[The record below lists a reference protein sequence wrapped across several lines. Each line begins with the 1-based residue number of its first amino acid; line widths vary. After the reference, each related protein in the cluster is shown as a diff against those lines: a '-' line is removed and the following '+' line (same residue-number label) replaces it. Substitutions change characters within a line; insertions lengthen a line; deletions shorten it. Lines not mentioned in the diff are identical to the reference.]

1 MKNYY
6 NAESNPFTSYK
17 SITLFLLILT
27 GLLFT
32 QSAKAQTPYK
42 VEGDSQIKISVD
54 SNQNISS
61 TLTAE
66 GNFIVK
72 DGVLD
77 EINSFELALPI
88 ANAAGNSINQT
99 LNKDGISFKLTH
111 VMILPVMKMI
121 HAVGVLNV
129 GGISSRTDMEFSF
142 VMNSDESITLSGRK
156 SIKLSEYHKEPNF
169 ALASLSN
176 NNEVNLNMNLIFKS
190 NQFYANNT
198 LVKSN
203 KMTIL
208 SARD

>member
-6 NAESNPFTSYK
+6 NAASNVTSYK
-17 SITLFLLILT
+17 SITLFFLVLT

-32 QSAKAQTPYK
+32 QSVKAQTPYK
-42 VEGDSQIKISVD
+42 VEGDLQIKISVD
-54 SNQNISS
+54 LNQNVLT
-61 TLTAE
+61 TLVAE

-88 ANAAGNSINQT
+88 ANTSGNSNQKV
-99 LNKDGISFKLTH
+99 NKDEISFKLTH
-111 VMILPVMKMI
+111 VMILPMMKMI
-121 HAVGVLNV
+121 YAVGILNI
-129 GGISSRTDMEFSF
+129 GGVTSRTDLEFSF
-142 VMNSDESITLSGRK
+142 VMNSDESITLTGRK

-190 NQFYANNT
+190 NQFYANNAIVNT
-198 LVKSN
+198 N

>member
-1 MKNYY
+1 MKNYN
-6 NAESNPFTSYK
+6 NAVSNFK
-17 SITLFLLILT
+17 SITLFSLILT
-27 GLLFT
+27 GLLFA

-42 VEGDSQIKISVD
+42 VEGDSQIKIAID
-54 SNQNISS
+54 SNQNILS

-88 ANAAGNSINQT
+88 APIVGNSINQT
-99 LNKDGISFKLTH
+99 VNKDGISFKLTH
-111 VMILPVMKMI
+111 VMILPMMKMI

-129 GGISSRTDMEFSF
+129 GGVSSRTDMEFSF
-142 VMNSDESITLSGRK
+142 VMNNDESITLNGYK
-156 SIKLSEYHKEPNF
+156 SIKLSDYHKEPSF
-169 ALASLSN
+169 ALASLAN

-190 NQFYANNT
+190 NQFYTNNA
-198 LVKSN
+198 VVNSN
-203 KMTIL
+203 KMTAL